1 MSDKKQRVSA
11 ADKGQGILTMDK
23 KLEVLVAAVD
33 KKPKLLARDMN
44 LQTDAVIVNQC
55 GREASEVF
63 SHRDKSIRVFAMKE
77 RGVGLSR
84 NTALHHAEGDIVLF
98 SDEDI
103 RFYDG
108 YEKQVLSAFRATPAA
123 DVITFNFK
131 VDKRRATYYNSKVRP
146 IRRYNYGRYPTY
158 SVAARLDSLKK
169 KGIVFSLLFG
179 GGAKYSNGEDSL
191 FLHDCLKKGLRLYT
205 STAEIGE
212 EVYRESTWFKGYNE
226 KFFIDR
232 GVLYVFLY
240 GRLARLMALRFL
252 LAHRKVMCGEKKP
265 AEAYR
270 LMKQG
275 IKLGWQEQAAQRR
288 QGESENRG

>member
-1 MSDKKQRVSA
+1 MKQEVLEDKNKEELTGA
-11 ADKGQGILTMDK
+11 GKG
-23 KLEVLVAAVD
+23 LEVLAAAVN
-33 KKPKLLARDMN
+33 KQPELLARDMN

-55 GREASEVF
+55 DHEASDTF
-63 SHRDKSIRVFAMKE
+63 SCRNRTIRVFSMKE

-84 NTALHHAEGDIVLF
+84 NTALSHAEGGIVLF

-108 YEKQVLSAFRATPAA
+108 YEEQVLSAFQNNPAA

-131 VDKRRATYYNSKVRP
+131 VDERRATYYNREERP
-146 IRRYNYGRYPTY
+146 IRWYNYGRYPTY

-169 KGIVFSLLFG
+169 KGIAFSLLFG

-205 STAEIGE
+205 STKEIGE

-226 KFFIDR
+226 KFFVDR
-232 GVLYVFLY
+232 GVLYTFLY

-252 LAHRKVMCGEKKP
+252 LAHRTVMCVEKKP

-275 IKLGWQEQAAQRR
+275 IKLGRQEQAAEKRR
-288 QGESENRG
+288 HTENDNRG